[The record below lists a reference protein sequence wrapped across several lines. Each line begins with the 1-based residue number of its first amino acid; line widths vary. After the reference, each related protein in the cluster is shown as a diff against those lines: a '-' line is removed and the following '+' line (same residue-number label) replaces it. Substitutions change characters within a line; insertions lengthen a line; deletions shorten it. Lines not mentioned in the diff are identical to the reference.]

1 MSPAFL
7 QSHGRTQLHAPVY
20 LRKSVMEENRSI
32 FAQQMV
38 AALNR
43 REKHVFPGVISN
55 AVRNVGWNSKVDH
68 KVLCCTVSSILQ
80 GPLVVFWLW
89 KGLTAGMTV
98 MTYWFWGNWLSFAFL
113 VSQLQMWHPT
123 RRAGSL
129 QCIAPCLLPRLLLSP
144 FHSPTGANIKQNM
157 VTMSLLEWGLWAAEL
172 HLVVQPHGPSAST
185 GMELALTQVRGC
197 RQRVNRRAPAFI
209 CSFPLLSLG
218 IFWIVSLLLFKCSTG
233 CEGRWVL
240 SKVNHNRLLMYP
252 SSCWLV
258 TLPLP
263 TDLCGHLSASCC
275 SLSVIYTALAGFPST

>member
-68 KVLCCTVSSILQ
+68 KVLCCTVSSILH

-129 QCIAPCLLPRLLLSP
+129 QCIAPCLLPRQACFPPFILPQGPTLSKTWLQWASWNEDCELQSCIWSCSHMAPQLPQEWSWHWPKWGAAGKGWTGGLLLSFAL
-144 FHSPTGANIKQNM
+144 FHSY
-157 VTMSLLEWGLWAAEL
+157 LWESFEL
-172 HLVVQPHGPSAST
+172 FLCFYSSA
-185 GMELALTQVRGC
+185 
-197 RQRVNRRAPAFI
+197 
-209 CSFPLLSLG
+209 
-218 IFWIVSLLLFKCSTG
+218 
-233 CEGRWVL
+233 
-240 SKVNHNRLLMYP
+240 
-252 SSCWLV
+252 
-258 TLPLP
+258 
-263 TDLCGHLSASCC
+263 
-275 SLSVIYTALAGFPST
+275 ALAVKAGGC